1 MRAIPVNIIWERSNV
16 FKKQNVKEGPFCV
29 LQYDP
34 SRALFSEIRLI
45 EKKPMGGLISKSS
58 KYAFQFQQ
66 SRLSYYKD
74 IRVGLLK
81 TAFMSQIN

>member
-1 MRAIPVNIIWERSNV
+1 M
-16 FKKQNVKEGPFCV
+16 
-29 LQYDP
+29 QYDP

-74 IRVGLLK
+74 IRVGLK
-81 TAFMSQIN
+81 NIKNSYQNSIYVTD